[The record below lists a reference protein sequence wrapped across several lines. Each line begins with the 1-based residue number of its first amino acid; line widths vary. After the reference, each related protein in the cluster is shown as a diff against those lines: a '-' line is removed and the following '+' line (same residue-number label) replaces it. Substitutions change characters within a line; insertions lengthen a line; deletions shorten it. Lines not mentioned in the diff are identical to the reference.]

1 MSLERKHIIF
11 WLPIFLVCCIGFT
24 AVLKIPRQVSAVI
37 ETKQKVFE
45 AGETISLNFK
55 LNIPAKT
62 QLFLHAS
69 FGSTVLESDTARYI
83 LPEFISNK
91 KGIIYYMLLHN
102 SKIILEDTI
111 EVKTNTTS
119 PVQLESYV
127 GPPSIIAG
135 GTDYTMQVVVP
146 TDVYDNPLPDSTAMR
161 FKHQFLDTKKEEDL
175 YSKDMIGWVNIFS
188 YEQSGRLLISS
199 KVKEVAS
206 KEFSVEIFPSLPQDF
221 QISSK
226 RRHSYADGN
235 QITKFITSTLKDDY
249 GNIVSDG
256 TLVEFKVKNKNGTIL
271 QTQGSTV
278 NGQAIGK
285 MLHPDHQDIWEI
297 TAFIPGIAKSNVIQ
311 LEYAAVLNDL
321 KVKFSE
327 NNREIIVG
335 PLLSFM
341 EQLIPDGAIVT
352 LKIENDKSVET
363 KIKTSSD
370 GIARF
375 ILKKD
380 FYPSGE
386 YTIKIKALG
395 AQKEFSQIP
404 LQ

>member
-11 WLPIFLVCCIGFT
+11 WLPLFLLCCIGFT
-24 AVLKIPRQVSAVI
+24 TVLNTPQQVLAVL

-45 AGETISLNFK
+45 AGDTIALNFK
-55 LNIPAKT
+55 LNTPAKT

-69 FGSTVLESDTARYI
+69 FGSTILESDTANYM
-83 LPEFISNK
+83 LPDFLSNK
-91 KGIIYYMLLHN
+91 KGIIYYTLLHN
-102 SKIILEDTI
+102 SKAILKGTI
-111 EVKTNTTS
+111 EVKANTTN

-146 TDVYDNPLPDSTAMR
+146 TDIYDNPLPDSTAMR
-161 FKHQFLDTKKEEDL
+161 LKHQFLDTEKEEDL
-175 YSKDMIGWVNIFS
+175 YSKDMIGWSTIYS
-188 YEQSGRLLISS
+188 YNQSGRMLLSS
-199 KVKEVAS
+199 KVRETAS
-206 KEFSVEIFPSLPQDF
+206 KEFSIEVFPSLPEDF
-221 QISSK
+221 QINSQRK
-226 RRHSYADGN
+226 HSYADGN
-235 QITKFITSTLKDDY
+235 QITEFITSVLKDEY

-256 TLVEFKVKNKNGTIL
+256 TLVEFKIQDKKGVVL
-271 QTQGSTV
+271 QTQGGTV

-285 MLHPDHQDIWEI
+285 ILHPDHQDVWEVI
-297 TAFIPGIAKSNVIQ
+297 AFIPGIAKSNVLQ
-311 LEYAAVLNDL
+311 LEYASVLNEFD
-321 KVKFSE
+321 VQFSK

-341 EQLIPDGAIVT
+341 DQLIPDGAIVI
-352 LKIENDKSVET
+352 LKIEKDKSIET

-380 FYPSGE
+380 FYPSGK
-386 YTIKIKALG
+386 YTIKIEALG
-395 AQKEFSQIP
+395 VQKKFSQIP
-404 LQ
+404 LK